1 MSPSL
6 KNLSRK
12 QFLLSIPTAALT
24 TKARAQ
30 SVFTRPVRFV
40 LSTSPGGGADVT
52 MRLIS
57 PHLTERLG
65 QPVVIDSKPGGSGL
79 IAGGLV
85 AREAPDG
92 HTFLVDIATYSVN
105 PALGRAM
112 PYKVLED
119 LVPVTQ
125 IIRGANALALHPSVP
140 ANTLAEFIAYAK
152 QKRGELSYASSGNG
166 SAQHLAM
173 EIFKERAGLE
183 MTHVPYRGGGPA
195 LVDLMAGHVQCYFAF
210 IPSAIQHIREGRIKA
225 VATTGSSRAPAFPAL
240 PTIAESGFDGFESY
254 DWNGVFAPARTPEPM
269 MRALQAAVAGAIAVP
284 EVRAR
289 ILDIGIEP
297 VGSTPEEFRA
307 FLEREIATWTA
318 VVQRLG
324 ITAD

>member
-1 MSPSL
+1 M
-6 KNLSRK
+6 LSRK
-12 QFLLSIPTAALT
+12 QFLLSIPGAALAT
-24 TKARAQ
+24 RARAQ
-30 SVFTRPVRFV
+30 SPFTRPVRFV

-52 MRLIS
+52 MRLIA

-65 QPVVIDSKPGGSGL
+65 QSVVIESRPGGSGL
-79 IAGGLV
+79 IAGGVV

-92 HTFLVDIATYSVN
+92 HTFLVDIATHSVN

-112 PYKVLED
+112 PYRVLQD

-152 QKRGELSYASSGNG
+152 QRPGQLSYASSGNG

-173 EIFKERAGLE
+173 EIFKERAGLA

-225 VATTGSSRAPAFPAL
+225 VATTGTSRAPAFPDL
-240 PTIAESGFDGFESY
+240 PTLAESGFDGFESY
-254 DWNGVFAPARTPEPM
+254 DWNGIFAPARTPEPL
-269 MRALQAAVAGAIAVP
+269 MRALQEAVAAAIAVP

-297 VGSTPEEFRA
+297 VGSTGEAFRG
-307 FLEREIATWTA
+307 FVQREIDTWTA

>member
-1 MSPSL
+1 MSL
-6 KNLSRK
+6 TRQ
-12 QFLLSIPTAALT
+12 QFLLSLPALAL
-24 TKARAQ
+24 ARAASAQ
-30 SVFTRPVRFV
+30 TLFTRPVRFV

-52 MRLIS
+52 MRLLQ
-57 PHLTERLG
+57 PHLSERLG
-65 QPVVIDSKPGGSGL
+65 QSVVLESKPGGSGL

-92 HTFLVDIATYSVN
+92 YTFLVDIATHSVN
-105 PALGRAM
+105 PALGRTM
-112 PYKVLED
+112 PYKVMED

-140 ANTLAEFIAYAK
+140 ANNLAEFIAYAK
-152 QKRGELSYASSGNG
+152 QKKGELSFASSGNG

-195 LVDLMAGHVQCYFAF
+195 LIDLMAGHVQCYFAF

-225 VATTGSSRAPAFPAL
+225 IATTGEARAPAFPGL
-240 PTIAESGFDGFESY
+240 PTIAESGFPGFVSY

-269 MRALQAAVAGAIAVP
+269 KLAVQAAIADTLQLP

-289 ILDIGIEP
+289 ILDMGIEP
-297 VGSTPEEFRA
+297 VGGSADEFRA
-307 FLEREIATWTA
+307 FLAREIATWSG

-324 ITAD
+324 IVAD

>member
-1 MSPSL
+1 MP
-6 KNLSRK
+6 LSRR
-12 QFLLSIPTAALT
+12 QLVLAAPALALT
-24 TKARAQ
+24 RHARAD
-30 SVFTRPVRFV
+30 SPFTRPVRFV

-65 QPVVIDSKPGGSGL
+65 QSVVIESKPGGSGL

-92 HTFLVDIATYSVN
+92 HTFLVDIATHSVN
-105 PALGRAM
+105 PALGRTM

-152 QKRGELSYASSGNG
+152 QRKGELSYASSGNG

-210 IPSAIQHIREGRIKA
+210 IPSAIQHIRAGRLKA
-225 VATTGSSRAPAFPAL
+225 VATTGEARAPAFPAL
-240 PTIAESGFDGFESY
+240 PTIAESGFDGFASY
-254 DWNGVFAPARTPEPM
+254 DWNGIFAPAHTPEPL

-284 EVRAR
+284 EVRSR

-297 VGSTPEEFRA
+297 VGSTAEEFRA
-307 FLEREIATWTA
+307 FVQREMDTWSG

>member
-1 MSPSL
+1 MP
-6 KNLSRK
+6 LSRK
-12 QFLLSIPTAALT
+12 QFLLSVPAVALAAR
-24 TKARAQ
+24 ARAQ
-30 SVFTRPVRFV
+30 SPFTRPVRFV

-65 QPVVIDSKPGGSGL
+65 QSVVIDSKPGGSGL
-79 IAGGLV
+79 IAGGIV

-92 HTFLVDIATYSVN
+92 YTFLVDIATYSVN
-105 PALGRAM
+105 PALGRTM

-125 IIRGANALALHPSVP
+125 IIRGANALVLHPSVP
-140 ANTLAEFIAYAK
+140 AGNLAEFIAYAK
-152 QKRGELSYASSGNG
+152 QRKGELSYASSGNG

-225 VATTGSSRAPAFPAL
+225 IATTGETRAPAFPDL
-240 PTIAESGFDGFESY
+240 PTLAESGFPGFSSY

-269 MRALQAAVAGAIAVP
+269 RNALQQAVATTLATPEMRARFAELGN
-284 EVRAR
+284 
-289 ILDIGIEP
+289 EP
-297 VGSTPEEFRA
+297 VGGTAEEFRA
-307 FLEREIATWTA
+307 FLVAEMAKYGEIIRR
-318 VVQRLG
+318 VG

>member
-1 MSPSL
+1 MP
-6 KNLSRK
+6 LSRK
-12 QFLLSIPTAALT
+12 QFLLSLPTLALASR
-24 TKARAQ
+24 ARAQ
-30 SVFTRPVRFV
+30 SPFTRPVRFV

-52 MRLIS
+52 MRLLS

-65 QPVVIDSKPGGSGL
+65 QSIVIDGKPGGSGL
-79 IAGGLV
+79 IAGGIV

-92 HTFLVDIATYSVN
+92 YNFLVDIATHSVN

-125 IIRGANALALHPSVP
+125 IIRGANALVLHPSVP
-140 ANTLAEFIAYAK
+140 ASTLDEFIAYAK
-152 QKRGELSYASSGNG
+152 QRRGALSFASSGNG

-195 LVDLMAGHVQCYFAF
+195 LVDLMAGHVQCFFAF

-225 VATTGSSRAPAFPAL
+225 VATTGESRAPAFPNL
-240 PTIAESGFDGFESY
+240 PTLTESGFPGLSIY

-269 MRALQAAVAGAIAVP
+269 MRALQAAFAEALRVP
-284 EVRAR
+284 DVRTR
-289 ILDIGIEP
+289 ILDMGSEP
-297 VGSTPEEFRA
+297 VGSTAEEFRA
-307 FLEREIATWTA
+307 FVQREIDTWSA

>member
-1 MSPSL
+1 MS
-6 KNLSRK
+6 LSRK
-12 QFLLSIPTAALT
+12 QFLLSLPAVAIAA
-24 TKARAQ
+24 KARAQ
-30 SVFTRPVRFV
+30 SPFTRPVRFV

-52 MRLIS
+52 MRLIA

-65 QPVVIDSKPGGSGL
+65 QSAVIESRPGGSGL

-92 HTFLVDIATYSVN
+92 YTFLVDIATYSVN

-125 IIRGANALALHPSVP
+125 IIRGANALVLHPSVP

-225 VATTGSSRAPAFPAL
+225 VATTGSHRAPAFPAL

-254 DWNGVFAPARTPEPM
+254 DWNGIFAPARTPEPM
-269 MRALQAAVAGAIAVP
+269 ISALQAAVAGAIAVP
-284 EVRAR
+284 EVRTR

-297 VGSTPEEFRA
+297 VGSTAEEFRS
-307 FLEREIATWTA
+307 FVRREIATWSG

>member
-1 MSPSL
+1 MMPT
-6 KNLSRK
+6 RK
-12 QFLLSIPTAALT
+12 QFLLSVPALALASQ
-24 TKARAQ
+24 ARAQ
-30 SVFTRPVRFV
+30 SPFTRPVRFV

-52 MRLIS
+52 MRLLS
-57 PHLTERLG
+57 PHLTQRLG
-65 QPVVIDSKPGGSGL
+65 QSVVIESKPGGSGL

-92 HTFLVDIATYSVN
+92 YTFLVDIATYSVN
-105 PALGRAM
+105 PALGRTM

-125 IIRGANALALHPSVP
+125 IIRGANALVLHPSVP
-140 ANTLAEFIAYAK
+140 VNNLAEFIAYAK
-152 QKRGELSYASSGNG
+152 ARPGQLTYASSGNG

-225 VATTGSSRAPAFPAL
+225 VGTTGEGRAPAFPDL
-240 PTIAESGFDGFESY
+240 PTIAESGFPGFVSY
-254 DWNGVFAPARTPEPM
+254 DWNGIFAPARTPPAM
-269 MRALQAAVAGAIAVP
+269 TSALQAAVADSLKVP

-297 VGSTPEEFRA
+297 VGGTAEEFRA
-307 FLEREIATWTA
+307 FVQREIDTWSA

>member
-1 MSPSL
+1 
-6 KNLSRK
+6 
-12 QFLLSIPTAALT
+12 
-24 TKARAQ
+24 
-30 SVFTRPVRFV
+30 
-40 LSTSPGGGADVT
+40 
-52 MRLIS
+52 MRWCCI
-57 PHLTERLG
+57 
-65 QPVVIDSKPGGSGL
+65 
-79 IAGGLV
+79 
-85 AREAPDG
+85 
-92 HTFLVDIATYSVN
+92 
-105 PALGRAM
+105 
-112 PYKVLED
+112 
-119 LVPVTQ
+119 
-125 IIRGANALALHPSVP
+125 PSVP

-152 QKRGELSYASSGNG
+152 QKKGELSYASSGNG

-240 PTIAESGFDGFESY
+240 PTIAESGFDGLRELRLERHLR
-254 DWNGVFAPARTPEPM
+254 PRPHARADDAS
-269 MRALQAAVAGAIAVP
+269 ALQAAVAGAIAVP

-307 FLEREIATWTA
+307 FVEREIATWSA

>member
-1 MSPSL
+1 M
-6 KNLSRK
+6 LSRK
-12 QFLLSIPTAALT
+12 QFLLSVPALALASQ
-24 TKARAQ
+24 ARAQ
-30 SVFTRPVRFV
+30 SPFSRPVRFV

-52 MRLIS
+52 MRLLS

-65 QPVVIDSKPGGSGL
+65 QSVVIESKPGASGL
-79 IAGGLV
+79 IAGGTV
-85 AREAPDG
+85 AREAADG
-92 HTFLVDIATYSVN
+92 YTFLVDIASHSVN

-112 PYKVLED
+112 PYKVLQD

-140 ANTLAEFIAYAK
+140 AGSLAEFIAYAK
-152 QKRGELSYASSGNG
+152 QRPGQLSYASSGNG

-173 EIFKERAGLE
+173 EIFKERAGLD

-225 VATTGSSRAPAFPAL
+225 VATTGETRAPAFPEL
-240 PTIAESGFDGFESY
+240 PTIAEAGFTGFSSY

-269 MRALQAAVAGAIAVP
+269 MRALQAAVAASIQVP

-289 ILDIGIEP
+289 ILDLGSEP
-297 VGSTPEEFRA
+297 VGSTAEEFRA
-307 FLEREIATWTA
+307 FVQREIDTWSA